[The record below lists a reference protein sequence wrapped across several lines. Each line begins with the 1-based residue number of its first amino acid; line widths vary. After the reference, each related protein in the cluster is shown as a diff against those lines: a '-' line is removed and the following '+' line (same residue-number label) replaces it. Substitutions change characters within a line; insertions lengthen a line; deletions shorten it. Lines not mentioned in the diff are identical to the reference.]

1 LIPAPLPSD
10 IENIGE
16 KENDDSISIDSVE
29 TINSQYEINYNNENE
44 SIAPSQNCHPILID
58 PVLIDINEV
67 TTTGHEILREN
78 ACQDL
83 QIYTDKMINQM
94 SIKKKWPNRYEI
106 GELVRIAIPKINHSG
121 IDRPMLPCKIVEVT
135 ENNNYLLGSKFGIIN
150 VYYSPGEIEPL
161 STMHFPELENLP
173 SNKISV
179 REAARLQSTG
189 PVTGAICN
197 CKGNCDNS
205 RCRCKKVGKN
215 CGSRCHNGHS
225 CQNKEN

>member
-1 LIPAPLPSD
+1 M
-10 IENIGE
+10 ENIGE

-58 PVLIDINEV
+58 QVLID
-67 TTTGHEILREN
+67 
-78 ACQDL
+78 
-83 QIYTDKMINQM
+83 
-94 SIKKKWPNRYEI
+94 
-106 GELVRIAIPKINHSG
+106 
-121 IDRPMLPCKIVEVT
+121 
-135 ENNNYLLGSKFGIIN
+135 IN

-161 STMHFPELENLP
+161 GTMHFPELENLP